1 MEPVSQKKVLLNNGV
16 EMPLVGFGT
25 FRIRSA
31 EVIMSVVESAL
42 ASGYRLFD
50 TATVYGNEKYLGEAL
65 RLLLPKF
72 GLTRQDI
79 FITTKLSPRD
89 AHTKEIIK
97 EACRKSLA
105 SLGFE
110 KIDLYLIH
118 FPGMA
123 NLSSADIQNIK
134 LRSQAWEALVECYNE
149 GLVRSIGVSN
159 YTIRHLQEL
168 EVRNYGVVPAVNQ
181 VECHPYFPQKE
192 LLIYCQ
198 GTGIAL
204 QAYCSLGGTSSGIAS
219 LIHDPVVINA
229 AQKLGVSSGQ
239 LLLAWATQQGISVIP
254 KSTHADR
261 IKENISLNFKIPDE
275 YMKALDKLGAKNTK
289 YAWDPSTVA

>member
-1 MEPVSQKKVLLNNGV
+1 MELVSQKKVILNNGV

-31 EVIMSVVESAL
+31 DVIRSVVESAL
-42 ASGYRLFD
+42 AAGYRLFD
-50 TATVYGNEKYLGEAL
+50 TATVYGNEKHLGDAL

-72 GLTRQDI
+72 ALTRQDI

-89 AHTKEIIK
+89 AHTKDIIK

-110 KIDLYLIH
+110 TIDLYLIH

-123 NLSSADIQNIK
+123 NLSSADTQNIK

-168 EVRNYGVVPAVNQ
+168 QVCNFGVVPAVNQ
-181 VECHPYFPQKE
+181 VECHPYFPQKD
-192 LLIYCQ
+192 LLQYCH

-204 QAYCSLGGTSSGIAS
+204 QAYCSLGGTSSGTAT
-219 LIHDPVVINA
+219 LLHDPVVINA

-254 KSTHADR
+254 KSTHAER

-275 YMKALDKLGAKNTK
+275 YIKALDKLGANNTK